1 MPRFGKPTRP
11 ARGTSAHRR
20 SGNAVRNSG
29 ILIGDRHAIRGRVSS
44 ILLAL
49 MLVLACAFPAAGASV
64 NAYAD
69 EQTNDSAQVQTDSS
83 GVSDDAAADVN
94 TDAAVDGTQEDPET
108 SGVDEPVA
116 DASGDGASQPAEPQ
130 DSSAAAP
137 AAPAATQS
145 DQAVDGPATTTAE
158 LAAAVAAAPTDGS
171 ACTVNVADG
180 LVLDGAVSV
189 PSGANVTLE
198 SASGTATA
206 SVQQGAG
213 VSVPEGATL
222 TVRNLTL
229 NGEGPALNANL
240 FDVQGTLNLE
250 SGATIENITTSANI
264 VYVSTDDAVVNVDG
278 AMISRNTLTVGNESY
293 NSLGNAVM
301 ALDGGTLNVSS
312 GTFSNNEKHASGEGV
327 GSAIS
332 SYGSSVVN
340 ISGGSFEGNSVKAHS
355 FAFGGCIVFSGKSGS
370 ITGGSF
376 TNNSA
381 IAEGNTVYGGAIY
394 VNDHIPVH
402 MGKTLV
408 TDNWSSGI
416 GGGIWT
422 CPNGSTLSI
431 KDNLAVFDNAAGPD
445 GNNASTSGAGA
456 DLAICTS
463 NSGGSVVSNI
473 MLGGGKALWQNDGGM
488 EAGSLIVES
497 NGSARFDPANV
508 AAPQFI
514 ADNSQHALVNA
525 ASAEDK
531 EKAKQIVEVMFSG
544 NKAQSSDEAVGGA
557 IAANGPLAFGS
568 GPLPAFAQVD
578 ATKTLID
585 DDGLGKTLAAG
596 EFTFEILDESGAVV
610 ETATNEA
617 DGTVDFAPLEFD
629 SAGTYHYTIAERD
642 DGAAGVTYDDA
653 QKKITVEVTGEDNL
667 SATLTYDEGAAPTFT
682 NHFAR
687 TGSVQLT
694 AKKLFKSA
702 DGASDVPLA
711 ADQFSFDLYEGDKA
725 EGDPLATATNDAAGN
740 VAFDELTYRLDDLG
754 GATSKDYTYT
764 VAEHIPDGAT
774 DNGDGTFTGAD
785 GITYDGA
792 SHTYVVTVSYDGG
805 DALTA
810 AVTSIDGVESA
821 SEPAPTFIKK
831 AAPEQPDEEQPT
843 SEHPSGDQP
852 SADGSAPEALAKT
865 GDAPSLLLGL
875 AALAL
880 ISAVSTITAGIIRR
894 RS

>member
-20 SGNAVRNSG
+20 SGGAARNSE
-29 ILIGDRHAIRGRVSS
+29 ILAGDRHVIRGRVSS
-44 ILLAL
+44 ILLAF

-69 EQTNDSAQVQTDSS
+69 EQTNDSAQVQTDSN
-83 GVSDDAAADVN
+83 GASDDAAADVDA
-94 TDAAVDGTQEDPET
+94 DAAVDGTQEDPET

-116 DASGDGASQPAEPQ
+116 DASGDGTSQPVEPQ
-130 DSSAAAP
+130 DGSVAAP
-137 AAPAATQS
+137 AAPAAVQS
-145 DQAVDGPATTTAE
+145 DQTADGPATTTAE

-180 LVLDGAVSV
+180 LVLDGAVNV

-206 SVQQGAG
+206 SVQQGAS
-213 VSVPEGATL
+213 VSIPAGATL
-222 TVRNLTL
+222 TIQNLTL
-229 NGEGPALNANL
+229 NGEGSTLNATL
-240 FDVQGTLNLE
+240 FYVEGTLNLG
-250 SGATIENITTSANI
+250 SGATIENIKANANI
-264 VYVSTDDAVVNVDG
+264 VYMSADDAVVNVDG
-278 AMISRNTLTVGNESY
+278 ATIVDNELNGDSYAVLHVSNGTVNIASGSLSGNSKVGCYGVLIYSE
-293 NSLGNAVM
+293 
-301 ALDGGTLNVSS
+301 
-312 GTFSNNEKHASGEGV
+312 GTF
-327 GSAIS
+327 
-332 SYGSSVVN
+332 N
-340 ISGGSFEGNSVKAHS
+340 ISGGTFDGNTNKSTGLVM
-355 FAFGGCIVFSGKSGS
+355 GGCITLEGGSGT

-376 TNNSA
+376 TNNVTGDA
-381 IAEGNTVYGGAIY
+381 YGTGTVYGGVIY
-394 VNDHIPVH
+394 VADHKPLRL
-402 MGKTLV
+402 GKTLV
-408 TDNWSSGI
+408 TGNWSSGI

-422 CPNGSTLSI
+422 CPNGSTLSVS
-431 KDNLAVFDNAAGPD
+431 DNLAVFDNAAGPD
-445 GNNASTSGAGA
+445 GGNASVRGAGA
-456 DLAICTS
+456 DLAICNS
-463 NSGGSVVSNI
+463 GSSGGSVISNV
-473 MLGGGKALWQNDGGM
+473 MLGGGKANWQKDGGM
-488 EAGSLIVES
+488 GSGRDYGGGSLIYVS
-497 NGSARFDPANV
+497 DRSARFDPSQV
-508 AAPQFI
+508 GAPLFI
-514 ADNSQHALVNA
+514 KDNAKHALVNV
-525 ASAEDK
+525 ASDSDK
-531 EKAKQIVEVMFSG
+531 EKAKQSAEVIFSG
-544 NKAQSSDEAVGGA
+544 NKVQSTHQAVGGA

-596 EFTFEILDESGAVV
+596 EFTFEIRDESGAVV

-629 SAGTYHYTIAERD
+629 SAGTYHYIIAERD
-642 DGAAGVTYDDA
+642 DGATGVTYDDA

-754 GATSKDYTYT
+754 GAASKDYTYT
-764 VAEHIPDGAT
+764 VAERIPDGAT
-774 DNGDGTFTGAD
+774 DNGDGTFTGTD
-785 GITYDGA
+785 GVTYDGA

-805 DALTA
+805 DALA
-810 AVTSIDGVESA
+810 ATVKSIDGVEST
-821 SEPAPTFIKK
+821 SEPAPTFTNK

-843 SEHPSGDQP
+843 SEHPSEDQP

-880 ISAVSTITAGIIRR
+880 IAAVSTITAGIIRR
-894 RS
+894 HN